1 MNTIFTLCNDRQNRR
16 NGINPT
22 NENTIACNEANASIV
37 NCSTSGAVAPVVSRR
52 ATTTTTLSTFSSA
65 KPIVHYQ
72 SSIIHCAL
80 KKSGITK
87 HFSLSAMKIEGNT
100 VVWGRLDG

>member
-52 ATTTTTLSTFSSA
+52 ATTTTTAKLIVNRKFLLSLLVN
-65 KPIVHYQ
+65 I
-72 SSIIHCAL
+72 
-80 KKSGITK
+80 
-87 HFSLSAMKIEGNT
+87 
-100 VVWGRLDG
+100 

>member
-1 MNTIFTLCNDRQNRR
+1 MNKIFTLCNDRQNRR

-52 ATTTTTLSTFSSA
+52 ATTTTNCPLS
-65 KPIVHYQ
+65 IVHYPLL
-72 SSIIHCAL
+72 IVNCPL
-80 KKSGITK
+80 
-87 HFSLSAMKIEGNT
+87 
-100 VVWGRLDG
+100 